1 MIFVY
6 LFINYLKLDIRAES
20 ILPQLTNLRQQIK
33 SDLCCKPE
41 RAQHYLPWILLT
53 VKPQQS
59 LVQYSP
65 NNLPCTQAVLGP
77 VLLLLDVVGLN
88 EVLTEEQ

>member
-1 MIFVY
+1 
-6 LFINYLKLDIRAES
+6 
-20 ILPQLTNLRQQIK
+20 
-33 SDLCCKPE
+33 
-41 RAQHYLPWILLT
+41 

-59 LVQYSP
+59 LLQYSP